1 MLEKAQA
8 NSVMTDL
15 TTKAIANRS
24 LRTIRTELEFL
35 ADTSLLSASQLA
47 SILALLPDPSS
58 SASSI
63 VQPPA
68 TSLGNLSISEKQP
81 SSFYSPSPSPQP
93 PPAYVS
99 PPTLAKASALYA
111 YTPTDSGDLALLPN
125 DRIQVLEF
133 MNADWAKGRN
143 ERTGQEGIFPRSYV
157 NILEEKN
164 AATVLPPPMPQQN
177 NSYGN
182 MPLTVSQSGTGGDGA
197 GRSKFDENGKKFGKK
212 LGNAAIFGA
221 GASIGG
227 KIVGSIF

>member
-1 MLEKAQA
+1 M
-8 NSVMTDL
+8 DP

-24 LRTIRTELEFL
+24 LRTIRAELEFL
-35 ADTSLLSASQLA
+35 ADTSLLTASQLS
-47 SILALLPDPSS
+47 SIIALLPDPSS
-58 SASSI
+58 SASSTTL
-63 VQPPA
+63 PPT

-81 SSFYSPSPSPQP
+81 SSFYSSSPSPGP
-93 PPAYVS
+93 PPAYAH
-99 PPTLAKASALYA
+99 PPSLAKASAIYA
-111 YTPTDSGDLALLPN
+111 YAPTDAGDLALLPN
-125 DRIQVLEF
+125 DRVQVVEF

-157 NILEEKN
+157 GIFEEKN
-164 AATVLPPPMPQQN
+164 AAMVPPPSTPQQTN
-177 NSYGN
+177 NYGN
-182 MPLTVSQSGTGGDGA
+182 MPMTVSQGGAGGDGA